1 VTASLLRPRS
11 SSNGD
16 LDSIRVEAEGFLK
29 RALDALTEHIA
40 ILDDRGRIIHVNAAW
55 KRFAER
61 NNYRAPDY
69 GVGVNYLEVCDKS
82 AAYDPDSALVAKGIR
97 DVMLRKRDE
106 YYLEYPCHSAT
117 EKRWYVIRATYFE
130 WYGHVRVIVAHHNV
144 TEIKEVQVELRE
156 SKRRLEAILENLV
169 DGVIAF
175 DEGGR
180 IESLNQAGGV
190 IFGYKPE
197 ELIGKPLRLLIP
209 ELDDRQSSSMRS
221 LASRLG
227 NLGDEME
234 GRRKDGTTFPM
245 YFAINRLELDSNVIY
260 TAVIQDFTERKFL
273 EQQVWDK
280 ERLNLALEQERDLRE
295 LKNRFISMMSHELRT
310 PLAAIQLASSM
321 LKFYGD
327 RASETEKREAYDT
340 IDQQVEYLAELVSDV
355 MTISRSD
362 FTGKEFTPEPT
373 DMETWC
379 RDVIESIQHAH
390 RMAAG
395 IEFVGPEKHVVG
407 YIDRKILRR
416 SMTNLLNNAIKY
428 SPKEKCITVQLCAG
442 DGQAIIT
449 IRDQGIG
456 IPEADLPRLFEPF
469 HRAGNVGT
477 IQGTGLGLAI
487 ARQAVELHGGS
498 ISVSSVVGEGT
509 SFTIELPLMNM

>member
-1 VTASLLRPRS
+1 MTASLLRPRPTT
-11 SSNGD
+11 NGEP
-16 LDSIRVEAEGFLK
+16 DSIRVEAESFLK

-40 ILDDRGRIIHVNAAW
+40 ILDERGRIIHVNAAW
-55 KRFAER
+55 KRFAEQ
-61 NNYRAPDY
+61 NNYAEPNY
-69 GVGVNYLEVCDKS
+69 GIGVNYLEVCDRS
-82 AAYDPDSALVAKGIR
+82 AAHDPDSALVAKGIR

-130 WYGHVRVIVAHHNV
+130 WYGHVRVIIAHHNV

-169 DGVIAF
+169 DGIITF

-180 IESLNQAGGV
+180 IESLNQAGAV
-190 IFGYKPE
+190 IFGYEPG

-209 ELDDRQSSSMRS
+209 ELEDRQNGSVRS
-221 LASRLG
+221 FASRIG

-245 YFAINRLELDSNVIY
+245 YFAINRLELDYNVIY

-327 RASETEKREAYDT
+327 RATDAEKREAYDT

-379 RDVIESIQHAH
+379 RDVIEGIQHAH
-390 RMAAG
+390 RMASG
-395 IEFVGPEKHVVG
+395 IEFIGPERHVEG

-416 SMTNLLNNAIKY
+416 AMTNLLNNAIKY
-428 SPKEKCITVQLCAG
+428 SPVEKCITVRLWTESERVVIAVQ
-442 DGQAIIT
+442 DH
-449 IRDQGIG
+449 GIG
-456 IPEADLPRLFEPF
+456 IPEADLGRLFEPF

-487 ARQAVELHGGS
+487 AKQAVELHGGS
-498 ISVSSVVGEGT
+498 LSVESVVGEGT
-509 SFTIELPLMNM
+509 AFQMTLPMMGK